1 VTAPRGLPSAA
12 ELAAATRE
20 FLAAGVVDATEG
32 RTRFL
37 ARVAANVLGQIEREL
52 ALGPA
57 HERAHA
63 ERLAALGLADDA
75 ALAAAIRDGSLDR
88 RRDEVFA
95 VTRARVVDRLRV
107 TNPRHLLPEDR
118 IP

>member
-1 VTAPRGLPSAA
+1 MTAPRGLPTAA
-12 ELAAATRE
+12 ELTAATRE
-20 FLAAGVVDATEG
+20 YLVGDVLAATDG

-37 ARVAANVLGQIEREL
+37 SRVAANVLGQIEREL
-52 ALGPA
+52 SLGPA
-57 HERAHA
+57 YERAHA
-63 ERLAALGLADDA
+63 SRLAALGLADDA
-75 ALAAAIRDGSLDR
+75 ALAAAIRDGSLDDR
-88 RRDEVFA
+88 RAEVFA